1 MKLSINKPFELDV
14 ELVDYKPNYLKIS
27 SNWVSVQTIEVDE
40 AEMTKL
46 LSYLNF
52 SSDQFRLINI
62 NKIDDFSF
70 FWG

>member
-14 ELVDYKPNYLKIS
+14 ELIDYKPNYLKIS